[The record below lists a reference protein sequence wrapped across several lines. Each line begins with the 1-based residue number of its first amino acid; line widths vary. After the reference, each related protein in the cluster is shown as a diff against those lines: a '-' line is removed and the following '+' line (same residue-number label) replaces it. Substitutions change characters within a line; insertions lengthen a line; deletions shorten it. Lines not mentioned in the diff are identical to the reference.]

1 MTILIILFILVILCT
16 VILFGPRVRINM
28 NLRPFDLPKAL
39 KDLDEYLKTSEA
51 QYDDILPDTEKII
64 LWADPKKK
72 HKTPVSVISL
82 HGFSATRQETA
93 PLSDLVARELGAN
106 LFYTRL
112 AGHGR
117 SSQAL
122 GAATVNEWMN
132 DTVEALEIG
141 RLLGERVLVISTST
155 GGTLST
161 WLATLVKSDEIL
173 AYIMVSPNFLPNHP
187 IAKILTWPW
196 AHTIMPLF
204 YGKTWR
210 WWPGK
215 LQEGQYWTTSYP
227 INVIFQMMALVQFAR
242 KADVSKITTPL
253 QVFLSK
259 QDKIVAPE
267 ETEKM
272 YDRFGSPVKQKIYI
286 EDAEHSQHHVI
297 AGDILSPNTT
307 ERIAGMIV
315 EFVTP
320 LLPEK

>member
-1 MTILIILFILVILCT
+1 MTILIILFILVILC
-16 VILFGPRVRINM
+16 VVMLLGPRVQINM
-28 NLRPFDLPKAL
+28 NLRSFNLPE
-39 KDLDEYLKTSEA
+39 DLDEYLKTSEA
-51 QYDDILPDTEKII
+51 QYDDILPNTEKTII
-64 LWADPKKK
+64 WADPKKK
-72 HKTPVSVISL
+72 QKTPVSIIYL

-112 AGHGR
+112 SGHGR
-117 SSQAL
+117 SSQAM

-132 DTVEALEIG
+132 DTVEAFEIG
-141 RLLGERVLVISTST
+141 HRIGEKVLVISSST

-161 WLATLVKSDEIL
+161 WLATLVESDDVL

-196 AHTIMPLF
+196 MHLIMPLF

-215 LQEGQYWTTSYP
+215 LREGQYWTTSYP
-227 INVIFQMMALVQFAR
+227 IQVIFQMTALVQFVR
-242 KADVSKITTPL
+242 RADVRKVTTPL

-259 QDKIVAPE
+259 QDQIVNSE

-272 YDRFGSPVKQKIYI
+272 YDRFGSLVKQKIYI
-286 EDAEHSQHHVI
+286 EDAEHGQHHVI

-307 ERIAGMIV
+307 ERIAKMMIEV
-315 EFVTP
+315 VTP
-320 LLPEK
+320 LLA

>member
-1 MTILIILFILVILCT
+1 MAIFIVLLILVILCG
-16 VILFGPRVRINM
+16 VMLLGPRVQINM
-28 NLRPFDLPKAL
+28 NLRSFNLPKAL

-51 QYDDILPDTEKII
+51 QYDDILPNAGKII
-64 LWADPKKK
+64 IWADPKKK
-72 HKTPVSVISL
+72 QKTSVSIIYL
-82 HGFSATRQETA
+82 HGFSATRQETV

-112 AGHGR
+112 SGHGR
-117 SSQAL
+117 SSQAM

-132 DTVEALEIG
+132 DTVEAFEIG
-141 RLLGERVLVISTST
+141 RRLGEKVLVISTST
-155 GGTLST
+155 GGTLSA
-161 WLATLVKSDEIL
+161 WLATLIESDDVL

-196 AHTIMPLF
+196 MHRIMPLF

-227 INVIFQMMALVQFAR
+227 IQAIFQMASLVQFVR
-242 KADVSKITTPL
+242 KADVSKVTTPL
-253 QVFLSK
+253 QIFLSK
-259 QDKIVAPE
+259 QDQIVSPE

-272 YDRFGSPVKQKIYI
+272 YDHFGSPVKQKIYI
-286 EDAEHSQHHVI
+286 EDAEHRQHHVI

-307 ERIAGMIV
+307 EWIAKMII
-315 EFVTP
+315 EFVT
-320 LLPEK
+320 LLLA